1 MCTAGRIKHH
11 LANHIS
17 RPQSTIMFVGY
28 QAVGTLG
35 RRILDGDPEVRILGT
50 NYRVKSRVVQ
60 IPGFSAHAD
69 RDELLHWL
77 SSLPK
82 PPRKLFIV
90 HGEAESAQ
98 RFGQFIRAKTGW
110 EVIVPDY
117 REEVILS

>member
-1 MCTAGRIKHH
+1 
-11 LANHIS
+11 
-17 RPQSTIMFVGY
+17 MFVGY

-35 RRILDGDPEVRILGT
+35 RRIVDGDREVRILGV
-50 NYRVKSRVVQ
+50 NYPVKARVVQ

-82 PPRKLFIV
+82 PPRKLFVV
-90 HGEAESAQ
+90 HGEAQSAQ
-98 RFGQFIRAKTGW
+98 RFGQYVREKMGW
-110 EVIVPDY
+110 EVVVPDY